1 MENEKLN
8 QMFQA
13 DKVTFWRVTEI
24 DWDTD
29 GNFISHL
36 PTERT
41 IMLHEG
47 QDEDD
52 IADILSDNYGW
63 LINSFK
69 SEQIEMPT
77 K

>member
-1 MENEKLN
+1 
-8 QMFQA
+8 
-13 DKVTFWRVTEI
+13 
-24 DWDTD
+24 
-29 GNFISHL
+29 
-36 PTERT
+36 
-41 IMLHEG
+41 MLHEG

-63 LINSFK
+63 FINSFK